1 MMMTVAIGLACVSA
15 RGQELQDSLQAA
27 DLMQELHEV
36 VVKGNLPHTRLK
48 GNAMITRIQA

>member
-36 VVKGNLPHTRLK
+36 VVKGNLPD
-48 GNAMITRIQA
+48 GFV

>member
-1 MMMTVAIGLACVSA
+1 MMMTAAIGLACVSA